1 MGVGYNA
8 SAGLVWKR
16 KIKDGTGIMG
26 EKQVSMTL
34 VGFAQKS
41 LFVTSVGYRSIHYIN
56 CHASDI
62 FIYLYFYYFYPDML
76 S

>member
-8 SAGLVWKR
+8 SAGLIWKR
-16 KIKDGTGIMG
+16 KIKDGTGFMG

-41 LFVTSVGYRSIHYIN
+41 LCVTSLEFRS
-56 CHASDI
+56 
-62 FIYLYFYYFYPDML
+62 
-76 S
+76 